1 VAQLIASVI
10 TTIAL
15 VVFSMDNTHH
25 VQMNAV
31 VGEPVTIRLIF
42 LLAIACATG
51 AVATL
56 FLQLIAR
63 ISYRAKLQQQH
74 LWTQAQMQGQEEL
87 E

>member
-1 VAQLIASVI
+1 MTQLIASVI

-15 VVFSMDNTHH
+15 VVFSMDNTHQ

-31 VGEPVTIRLIF
+31 VGEPVHIRLIF
-42 LLAIACATG
+42 LLVIAFVTG
-51 AVATL
+51 TVATL
-56 FLQLIAR
+56 FMQLIAR

-74 LWTQAQMQGQEEL
+74 LWTQAQMEREEL